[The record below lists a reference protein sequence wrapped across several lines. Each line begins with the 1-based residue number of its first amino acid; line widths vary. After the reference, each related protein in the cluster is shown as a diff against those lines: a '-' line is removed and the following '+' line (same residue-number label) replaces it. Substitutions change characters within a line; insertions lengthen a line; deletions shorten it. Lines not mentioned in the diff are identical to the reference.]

1 MLNTG
6 EFLELR
12 SICLAGI
19 ESELNRVGLQ
29 VKTVVNLNATTAEDI
44 GDGFINQRI
53 LAGGWLIE
61 ATRN

>member
-1 MLNTG
+1 MFGWN
-6 EFLELR
+6 E
-12 SICLAGI
+12 I

-29 VKTVVNLNATTAEDI
+29 VKSVVNLKATTAEDI